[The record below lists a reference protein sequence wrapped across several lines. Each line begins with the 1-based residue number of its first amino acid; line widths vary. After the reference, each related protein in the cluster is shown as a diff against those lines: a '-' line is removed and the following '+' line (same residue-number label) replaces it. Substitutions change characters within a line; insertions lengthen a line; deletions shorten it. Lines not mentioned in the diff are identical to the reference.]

1 MLALTTEPLV
11 RDWKVVD
18 GRILEIEPAR
28 RLVMTWAAHWDE
40 AVTRDPASRVT
51 YELTPID
58 PTTTKLRLVHDDF
71 AGQTATYK
79 GQRHHGGPIFH
90 TTNVATIYW
99 SSATIYNGGP
109 LPGTTGGGAQDGSLM
124 GFFLRNRAERDG
136 LGRAGPAGGRAGV
149 HERRVEPTSGAFEP
163 PPLPAEGALFVR
175 ISAPAW
181 RGL

>member
-11 RDWKVVD
+11 RDWKVVE

-28 RLVMTWAAHWDE
+28 RLVMTCAAHWDE

-79 GQRHHGGPIFH
+79 GQRHLLSRRTHLPYDQRGDDLLVLSHDLQWRSSAWGDGRGGPRWLADG
-90 TTNVATIYW
+90 V
-99 SSATIYNGGP
+99 
-109 LPGTTGGGAQDGSLM
+109 LP
-124 GFFLRNRAERDG
+124 AEP
-136 LGRAGPAGGRAGV
+136 GRAGRPRGRRASRGACGGSRAA
-149 HERRVEPTSGAFEP
+149 R
-163 PPLPAEGALFVR
+163 
-175 ISAPAW
+175 
-181 RGL
+181 